1 MSKKNKI
8 TYIERQKNGSYK
20 ILVLIKNTDKPF
32 LINQETKLIF
42 YDYTKKEAMF
52 LARNKLINDLN

>member
-1 MSKKNKI
+1 MNKKNKI
-8 TYIERQKNGSYK
+8 TYIERQKNDSYK

-42 YDYTKKEAMF
+42 YGYTKKEAIF

>member
-1 MSKKNKI
+1 MNKKNKI
-8 TYIERQKNGSYK
+8 TYIEQQKNASYK
-20 ILVLIKNTDKPF
+20 ILVLIKNTNKPF

-42 YDYTKKEAMF
+42 YGYTKKEAMF